1 MADAAGL
8 LPVASAVL
16 PFPLGKVDQVALVV
30 HDLDAVVREYWERLG
45 IGPWTIVTFGP
56 GTVRELYYR
65 GRPASFR
72 MRAAFAMT
80 DNVQLEIIESLD
92 GPNIYEEFLA
102 AHGEG
107 VHHLGIRV
115 PDLRAAVAEME
126 ARGYVVIQAGYGTGT
141 NGEGGFAYF
150 ETDGLL
156 GTLIEF
162 LELPR
167 QRIAAASCYPLEA

>member
-1 MADAAGL
+1 MTG
-8 LPVASAVL
+8 ASGSPPASSPVL
-16 PFPLGKVDQVALVV
+16 PFPLGKVDQIALVV
-30 HDLDAVVREYWERLG
+30 RNLDAAVREYWERLD

-56 GTVRELYYR
+56 DTVRELYYR
-65 GRPASFR
+65 GRPAAMR

-80 DNVQLEIIESLD
+80 DNVQLEIIESLE

-141 NGEGGFAYF
+141 SGEGGFAYF
-150 ETDGLL
+150 ETDGPL
-156 GTLIEF
+156 GTLLEFIEI
-162 LELPR
+162 PR
-167 QRIAAASCYPLEA
+167 QRTASATLYPPE